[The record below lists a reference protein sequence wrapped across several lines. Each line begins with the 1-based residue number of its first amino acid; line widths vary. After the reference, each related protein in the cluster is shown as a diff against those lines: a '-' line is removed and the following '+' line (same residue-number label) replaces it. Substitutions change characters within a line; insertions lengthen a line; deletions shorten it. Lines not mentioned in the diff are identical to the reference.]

1 MHTFVPARPSRLAPR
16 PARPWLA
23 VFAVLLG
30 GVAGACTEPVPA
42 AAISSL
48 RIAPTSDSFYVGR
61 ATTGN
66 PFAVTLLDA
75 RNAEINDGRPITYTS
90 SQPATFE
97 VDAKTGV
104 ITPKTTGAG
113 FFRATVSGR
122 FIEAAVKI
130 IAPVDRVQ
138 LNTGDFTIVTGST
151 RQLVPNLVAVDGS
164 SLSGRAVTYSS
175 SAPTIASVSTAG
187 LITAVNEGT
196 ATITVT
202 SETKVAQVVV
212 TVQREAVASVRLTP
226 QVTQLMRVGGQLQV
240 TAQPLNA
247 AGQPLT
253 GRTVDWSTSNPAVL
267 TVTQAGVVSAV
278 GVGNA
283 TITALSETRVATL
296 GVTVTEIPPRSV
308 TLEPETFTLAT
319 NLTRQLAP
327 TVIDSAGN
335 LVTSLNNRSVIWQS
349 SSSIVASVSATGVV
363 AGTGAGTARIS
374 VTVDGVRSND
384 AVVTVSPQ
392 VASVVL
398 TPFTPQLLRIGT
410 TVQLTA
416 QARDNANQPI
426 AGKTANWSSN
436 NPTVASVSPAG
447 LVTGVAT
454 GSTTITA
461 EIDGRTASLQVTVT
475 LVPVGSVTF
484 AVTTDTLV
492 ENDVRQYNPVVRDTS
507 GKVINSL
514 IGRQVIFTSN
524 NLPIAT
530 VSNQGVVNANA
541 QGVASI
547 VATIDGVESNTLTIR
562 VARVITVQVTPAS
575 ATVKVGATQA
585 LTVVLKDIAGN
596 TLTTSRPIAY
606 GSAASGIASISQA
619 GIVTG
624 VAPGGPINVSAQIN
638 GVAGTSSITV
648 VP

>member
-1 MHTFVPARPSRLAPR
+1 MHTFVSAQSSRIAARPSRLWVA
-16 PARPWLA
+16 AIA
-23 VFAVLLG
+23 ALLG
-30 GVAGACTEPVPA
+30 GVTSACTEPVPA

-48 RIAPTSDSFYVGR
+48 RIAPQSDSFYVGR
-61 ATTGN
+61 ATSGN

-75 RNAEINDGRPITYTS
+75 RNAEINDGRPIAYS
-90 SQPATFE
+90 SSAPATFE
-97 VDAKTGV
+97 VDPKTGV
-104 ITPKTTGAG
+104 ITGKTTGAG

-138 LNTGDFTIVTGST
+138 LNTGDFTIATGAT
-151 RQLVPNLVAVDGS
+151 RQLVPNLVSVDGS

-187 LITAVNEGT
+187 LVTAVNEGT

-202 SETKVAQVVV
+202 SETKTATVVV
-212 TVQREAVASVRLTP
+212 TVQREAVASIRLTP
-226 QVTQLMRVGGQLQV
+226 QVSQLMRVGGQLQV
-240 TAQPLNA
+240 IAQPLNG
-247 AGQPLT
+247 AGLPVN
-253 GRTVDWSTSNPAVL
+253 GRTVDWSTSNPAIL
-267 TVTQAGVVSAV
+267 TVTQQGVVTAV

-283 TITALSETRVATL
+283 TVTALSETRVATL
-296 GVTVTEIPPRSV
+296 GVTVTEVPPRSV
-308 TLEPETFTLAT
+308 ALEPDTFALAT

-327 TVIDSAGN
+327 TVIDSAGR
-335 LVTSLNNRSVIWQS
+335 LVTSLNNRTVVWQS
-349 SSSIVASVSATGVV
+349 SSSIVASVSTTGVV

-384 AVVTVSPQ
+384 VVVQVSPQ

-436 NPTVASVSPAG
+436 NPTIANVSQAG
-447 LVTGVAT
+447 LVTGIAV
-454 GSTTITA
+454 GNTTITA
-461 EIDGRTASLQVTVT
+461 EIDGRTASIQVTVT

-484 AVTTDTLV
+484 AVSTDTLV
-492 ENDVRQYNPVVRDTS
+492 ENDVRQFNPVVRDTA

-514 IGRQVIFTSN
+514 IGRQVIYTSN
-524 NLPIAT
+524 NLPVANA
-530 VSNQGVVNANA
+530 SNQGVVNAIS

-562 VARVITVQVTPAS
+562 VARVITVQVTPAT
-575 ATVKVGATQA
+575 ATVAVGATQA
-585 LTVVLKDIAGN
+585 LTVVLKDLAGN
-596 TLTTSRPIAY
+596 TLTTSRPIQFSSN
-606 GSAASGIASISQA
+606 GPGIASVSQA

-624 VAPGGPINVSAQIN
+624 VATGGPVTITAQIN
-638 GVAGTSSITV
+638 GVSGTSAITV
-648 VP
+648 P